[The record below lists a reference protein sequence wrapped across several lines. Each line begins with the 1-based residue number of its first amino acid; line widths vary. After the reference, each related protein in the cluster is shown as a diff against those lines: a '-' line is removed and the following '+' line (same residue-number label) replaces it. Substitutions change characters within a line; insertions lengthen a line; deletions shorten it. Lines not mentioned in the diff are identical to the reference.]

1 MGFIECLLLFGRKG
15 GDGIKNA
22 AGILSLGNWQEGHA
36 TVEMRKS
43 GEGSGFV
50 KKMTLLICWVWD
62 SLIMEAVLQIA
73 VYVGG

>member
-1 MGFIECLLLFGRKG
+1 MRFVECLLLFGRKG
-15 GDGIKNA
+15 GNGIKNA

-36 TVEMRKS
+36 TVEIRKS

-50 KKMTLLICWVWD
+50 KKMTLLRD

-73 VYVGG
+73 VNVGG

>member
-1 MGFIECLLLFGRKG
+1 MGFVECLLLFGRKG

-36 TVEMRKS
+36 TVEIRKS

-50 KKMTLLICWVWD
+50 KKMTLLIC
-62 SLIMEAVLQIA
+62 
-73 VYVGG
+73 